1 MPCGSCHTFSHTSFG
16 YIFPYSDDDVRSVC
30 VCVCVYCCTILMHKY
45 VKLSSCGLFRPNPPS
60 PIPLC
65 PPVQWLVTCCPL
77 SHPPFHSPS
86 RISTLTEY
94 SFHTRRRLLL
104 LHLCHS
110 HRHLHR
116 RHGLLSY
123 FRSSRSISRLVRF
136 VSMVSSPNCS
146 IRFPVP
152 STFLFIS
159 SNFCKR
165 RRSRECLC
173 ISISFILHVLR
184 TLAGL
189 QLNL

>member
-1 MPCGSCHTFSHTSFG
+1 MPCGSCHTFFHTSFG

-30 VCVCVYCCTILMHKY
+30 VCLCVYVCVYCCTILMHKY

-60 PIPLC
+60 PILLC
-65 PPVQWLVTCCPL
+65 PPVHWLVTRCPL
-77 SHPPFHSPS
+77 SHPPFHIPFRPS

-104 LHLCHS
+104 LHVRHS
-110 HRHLHR
+110 HRHRHR

-123 FRSSRSISRLVRF
+123 FRSFLTWLRCAGISRFGRLA
-136 VSMVSSPNCS
+136 SMASSPKHS

-165 RRSRECLC
+165 RRSRE
-173 ISISFILHVLR
+173 
-184 TLAGL
+184 G
-189 QLNL
+189 